1 MVETL
6 KAEPYLDVKIICR
19 TLQVSRA
26 GYYAWRV
33 RPASDRARE
42 SVELS
47 AKVREVFDRSRGTY
61 GAPRIQKKLAEI
73 GENHGKERIRKLMVK
88 EEISAKAKRKFV
100 KTTDSKHN
108 LPIAPRIIQTEN
120 QETMPVNPNEAW
132 GTDITYIETREG
144 WLFLAIYLDLFT
156 RKVVGMAMADHMRS
170 TLVLEA
176 LDSALGREQ
185 VEGKEL
191 TAHSDRGVQ
200 FASEAYRSRLLAVG
214 IKASM
219 SRKGNCYDNAYVES
233 FFHTLKTELIYRTE
247 FVTREEAKKA
257 IFEFIEVWYNRERL
271 HSSIG
276 YKSPVEFERMALT
289 V

>member
-1 MVETL
+1 MVESL
-6 KAEPYLDVKIICR
+6 KTEPYLDVKIICR

-42 SVELS
+42 SVDLS

-88 EEISAKAKRKFV
+88 EEISAKPKRKFV

-200 FASEAYRSRLLAVG
+200 FASEAYRNRLLAVG

-247 FVTREEAKKA
+247 FATREEAKKA